1 MESYSDTAEVALAF
15 GGEQMKFMR
24 DSTLVILTV
33 FAVMISFPI
42 AAAGEKLKPEELIQ
56 KHLDS
61 IGNMETIRN
70 VTARSVWGQGA
81 FRIVVGGDGNLFGT
95 ASLLSEG
102 RKLRFSLDFDY
113 PQYLGERITYDTNK
127 IRVSR
132 IVPSGRSRLGSFLY
146 TYNQIIREG
155 LLGSCLSTA
164 WPLLDVKG
172 RRAKLKY
179 RGLKNI
185 DGKKLHRLSYRPRK
199 KGGDIRITLYFE
211 QETFRHVRT
220 DYNVLIRSGV
230 RSNPNL
236 STASDETYKVNR
248 FLLVETFDDFRSMD
262 GLTLPTLWS
271 MRYSQEKEEGD
282 SLNSAGLVVEYTM
295 SLPNISHGQ
304 TVNPKVF
311 LVSENPDA
319 FQKQE

>member
-1 MESYSDTAEVALAF
+1 MKLFKDSMVRALSLFALLITFSFTADA
-15 GGEQMKFMR
+15 Q
-24 DSTLVILTV
+24 
-33 FAVMISFPI
+33 
-42 AAAGEKLKPEELIQ
+42 KLKTEDLVQ

-70 VTARSVWGQGA
+70 VTARSVWGPGA
-81 FRIVVGGDGNLFGT
+81 FRIIVGGDGSLFGT

-127 IRVSR
+127 VRVSR

-199 KGGDIRITLYFE
+199 KGGDVRITLYFE

-236 STASDETYKVNR
+236 AAASDETYKVNR
-248 FLLVETFDDFRSMD
+248 FLLVETFGEFRELD

-271 MRYSQEKEEGD
+271 MRYTQEKEEGG

-304 TVNPKVF
+304 KVNPKIF